1 MRMKSRRRHSLF
13 CHSLLGIAACLAAL
27 WISGCGYS
35 TTSRTAK
42 DIKSIYVPFF
52 ENKTP
57 EPSLEITVTERII
70 DNLVRDNTLK
80 VVSEN
85 AADAVLDGEIT
96 GFKNQPFSFN
106 ENLNAEEYHVV
117 VTVVVSLFN
126 RRTNEPIWEKR
137 SFVGDGSYFLEQVGE
152 GQNTFDDAVEES
164 VREITERILNLTV
177 QDW

>member
-1 MRMKSRRRHSLF
+1 MRTKFPPRRS
-13 CHSLLGIAACLAAL
+13 AAPAAVLAAAAFL
-27 WISGCGYS
+27 LAGCGYS

-52 ENKTP
+52 ENTTP
-57 EPSLEITVTERII
+57 EPNLEISVTERII
-70 DNLVRDNTLK
+70 NNLVSDNTLK
-80 VVSEN
+80 VVTED
-85 AADAVLDGEIT
+85 AADAVLDGQIT

-117 VTVVVSLFN
+117 ITVVATLFN
-126 RRTNEPIWEKR
+126 RRTNEPIWEQR
-137 SFVGDGSYFLEQVGE
+137 NFVGDGSYFVEQVENGR
-152 GQNTFDDAVEES
+152 TFEDAVEES